1 MFFFRAIKSP
11 GIYLSFLTIMLL
23 IRPLNV
29 NAQVFVTGEA
39 ASSYYE
45 AVSDEFRKQIE
56 LAIPPKAFAASVKP
70 RKLLVLNLHVND
82 GQVLTGHSSI
92 TYANYAI
99 KLIGERTG
107 AYQAYFSRDTLV
119 FQKEILNQF
128 DAICLNNTAGV
139 LFEDKQLRQNLL
151 DYVYSGKGFIGI
163 HAAGATFVQYPV
175 YDQFPEFG
183 VMMGGYENGGHPWMD
198 HEWININ
205 VEEPDHPI
213 NQFFPFE
220 NFDISDEVFQFSEPY
235 TRDNL
240 RILLKIDTSR
250 TDISGQR
257 RILPERRA
265 DMDLALSWVRR
276 YGRGRVFYSSFGDNP
291 HIFWDTRILHHDMA
305 GIQYALGD
313 LDAPA
318 TPNNKLSPAIEARE
332 NLNWKFGIS
341 AWTFKDNT
349 LFETIDQTAELGLLY
364 MGGLFS
370 QKVSEKINKNFD
382 HNLND
387 EELHIIQKEFL
398 SAGVTMI
405 NYYIHDIPADEAEC
419 EKIFVFASKMGV
431 ETIVSEPN
439 PDALDIIEKYC
450 IKYDIKLAIH
460 NHTKDISPYYWDP
473 KAVAQVCKNRSP
485 LIGVCGDMGYWVRA
499 GFDIEEAID
508 ILKDRLI
515 SLHVHDLN
523 KLGKKGHDVAWGT
536 GECNLE
542 NIFSKLKAEGIKS
555 LFFGLEYAHNWGS
568 SLPEIRQSKSFFDDM
583 SIKLAK

>member
-1 MFFFRAIKSP
+1 MIFFQEIKSP
-11 GIYLSFLTIMLL
+11 GFYLLLFAIVFLILP
-23 IRPLNV
+23 IHV
-29 NAQVFVTGEA
+29 KAQVIVTGDA

-45 AVSDEFRKQIE
+45 AVPDEFRKQID
-56 LAIPPKAFAASVKP
+56 LAIPPKAFVASKKT

-82 GQVLTGHSSI
+82 GKVLTGHSSI

-99 KLIGERTG
+99 KLMGERTG
-107 AYQAYFSRDTLV
+107 AYQAYFTRDTLV
-119 FQKEILNQF
+119 FRKDILNQF
-128 DAICLNNTAGV
+128 DAICFNNTAGV
-139 LFEDKQLRQNLL
+139 LFEDKQLRQNLI

-163 HAAGATFVQYPV
+163 HAAGATFVQWPV

-198 HEWININ
+198 HEWINIE
-205 VEEPDHPI
+205 VEEPHHPI
-213 NQFFPFE
+213 NQFFSNK

-240 RILLKIDTSR
+240 RILLKIDTAR
-250 TDISGQR
+250 TDMSKQR

-265 DMDLALSWVRR
+265 DGDLAMSWIRR
-276 YGRGRVFYSSFGDNP
+276 YGRGHVYYSSFGDNP
-291 HIFWDTRILHHDMA
+291 HIFWDTRILHHDLA

-313 LDAPA
+313 LEAPA
-318 TPNNKLSPAIEARE
+318 TPTNKLSPAIKARE
-332 NLNWKFGIS
+332 KLNWKLGIS

-349 LFETIDQTAELGLLY
+349 LFETIDNTAELGILY

-370 QKVSEKINKNFD
+370 QKVSEEINKNFD
-382 HNLND
+382 HKLND
-387 EELHIIQKEFL
+387 EELLTIRQKFL
-398 SAGVTMI
+398 SSGVTMI
-405 NYYIHDIPADEAEC
+405 NYYIHDIPANEDECAE
-419 EKIFVFASKMGV
+419 IFAFASKMGV
-431 ETIVSEPN
+431 EAIVSEPN

-460 NHTKDISPYYWDP
+460 NHTKDISPFYWDP
-473 KAVAQVCKNRSP
+473 KAVAQVCENRSSY
-485 LIGVCGDMGYWVRA
+485 IGVCGDMGYWVRA
-499 GFDIEEAID
+499 GFDIAETID
-508 ILKDRLI
+508 ILKDRII

-542 NIFSKLKAEGIKS
+542 NILSKLKDEGIKP

-568 SLPEIRQSKSFFDDM
+568 SLPEIKQSKSFFDDM
-583 SIKLAK
+583 SIKLSK